1 MAALLEPA
9 DAAEATPGRSL
20 SGFLAVTI
28 SRGGAK
34 TVAHRLEP
42 RASEGT
48 LQASKAAMPQEAPL
62 QLRKGAGHPTSLASN
77 GDASGFPPTAANKGQ
92 PKAEP
97 KLRPKAP
104 RAARRHPSGLL
115 PALATVGRFGEVS
128 LGSFSLRRVPREE
141 LWEPGAAATQ
151 SASGR
156 GCSRPVLAALPRTSS
171 PKQACSG
178 CSWKV

>member
-1 MAALLEPA
+1 MTKAGFRSLWTMAALLEPA

-92 PKAEP
+92 PEAES
-97 KLRPKAP
+97 KLRPI
-104 RAARRHPSGLL
+104 
-115 PALATVGRFGEVS
+115 
-128 LGSFSLRRVPREE
+128 SLRTRLEGLVRS
-141 LWEPGAAATQ
+141 LFGIFFPGPCPT
-151 SASGR
+151 
-156 GCSRPVLAALPRTSS
+156 
-171 PKQACSG
+171 
-178 CSWKV
+178 